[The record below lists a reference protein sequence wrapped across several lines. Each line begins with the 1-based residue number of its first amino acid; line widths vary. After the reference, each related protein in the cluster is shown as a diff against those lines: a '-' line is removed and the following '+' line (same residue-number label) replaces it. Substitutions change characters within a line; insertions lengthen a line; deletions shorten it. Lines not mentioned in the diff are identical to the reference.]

1 MKGFK
6 NYQSPWILAAL
17 LLIGGLLGSLLG
29 EALGPY
35 IPLLRKSTEIGFPA
49 TPLNLH
55 VVKLTLGFLLKVN
68 LMTVLGFLLGFFLF
82 RKL

>member
-6 NYQSPWILAAL
+6 NYQSLWILGSL
-17 LLIGGLLGSLLG
+17 LLVGGLLGSLLG
-29 EALGPY
+29 EALSVY
-35 IPLLRKSTEIGFPA
+35 IPFLAKGTEIGFPA
-49 TPLNLH
+49 TPINLH

-82 RKL
+82 RRF

>member
-6 NYQSPWILAAL
+6 NYQSPWILAVL

-29 EALGPY
+29 DVLGAYLP
-35 IPLLRKSTEIGFPA
+35 ILRQGTQVGFPA
-49 TPLNLH
+49 TTLNLH
-55 VVKLTLGFLLKVN
+55 VVTLTLGFLLKVN

>member
-6 NYQSPWILAAL
+6 NYQSPWILLVL

-29 EALGPY
+29 DLLGGYLPF
-35 IPLLRKSTEIGFPA
+35 LRKGTEIGFPA
-49 TPLNLH
+49 TTLNLH
-55 VVKLTLGFLLKVN
+55 VIKLTLGFLLKIN

>member
-6 NYQSPWILAAL
+6 SYQSPWILAAL
-17 LLIGGLLGSLLG
+17 LIIGGLLGSLLG
-29 EALGPY
+29 EALGVYLPF
-35 IPLLRKSTEIGFPA
+35 LRKGTEIGFPA
-49 TPLNLH
+49 TVLNLH
-55 VVKLTLGFLLKVN
+55 VVKLTVGFLLKVN